1 MNKKDWIIIIE
12 TVAIMILS
20 IHAIIYT
27 VISQDL
33 VEQVRECDTVDL
45 KRSE

>member
-20 IHAIIYT
+20 IHAIVYT
-27 VISQDL
+27 IMSQDL
-33 VEQVRECDTVDL
+33 VKQVRGEVIECQ
-45 KRSE
+45 K